1 LQGRVLR
8 NLRDGPFGVHLTFE
22 ILDCN
27 TLLAIW
33 EAGLYALLFEV
44 LDEIDLGAIWP
55 GDKSILFSGALMVAV
70 WLF

>member
-1 LQGRVLR
+1 MQ
-8 NLRDGPFGVHLTFE
+8 LTFE